1 MLQEE
6 LIVQEKGM
14 DELSSLCHSMTEN
27 CSTKDSLLLG
37 ERQSQLTGSFEG
49 LQRSMLDRNR
59 VLKDG
64 MVLAADFA
72 ISWTDCMSEI
82 NRKMGEL
89 EELEA
94 VGVDIDTVKIQL
106 DSYKV

>member
-6 LIVQEKGM
+6 LIIQEKGM
-14 DELSSLCHSMTEN
+14 DELSSLYHSMTKN

-37 ERQSQLTGSFEG
+37 ERQSQLTTSFEG
-49 LQRSMLDRNR
+49 LQRSMLDRDR

-64 MVLAADFA
+64 LVLATDFA
-72 ISWTDCMSEI
+72 SSWTDCMGEI

-89 EELEA
+89 DELEA
-94 VGVDIDTVKIQL
+94 VEVDIDTVKIQL